1 MLGLRHGE
9 ILLLLSSLD
18 SIVISMRTLRR
29 NLKHMGLY
37 RRKNESDPIE
47 VAGFL
52 IDQME
57 KHGRLHGRLCCHAEY
72 CETLLKYLDSCGV
85 EQQCRNRLMHDF
97 SNADAP
103 NPGPNFMWHV
113 DSYDKLK
120 SFGICINGAIDG
132 FSRVMIWLHAYSTN
146 NDPKVIAGYFIA
158 EVEKRMGTPARIR
171 SDLGPENVIMAE
183 MQRFLRWTMDQ
194 NIRNCFVTGSSNH
207 NQLIEGWWAFQ
218 RQHHDNDCFSGCF
231 LDNQL
236 ILFTCLNVIE
246 EELQQVAHLW
256 NTHII
261 RRSRNAVA
269 PSGRPILTYT
279 ISHLFGGQD
288 HLKEVPREA
297 VDACK
302 QECQQRGPYTCDE
315 TIFSLCCLI
324 MSENLLL
331 PPSTADE
338 SIELYL
344 FLRAYILK
352 DL

>member
-29 NLKHMGLY
+29 NLKRMGLY

-52 IDQME
+52 IDQLE
-57 KHGRLHGRLCCHAEY
+57 GHGRLHGYKLHHLNCIQAGYVVTQSTVRH
-72 CETLLKYLDSCGV
+72 LLKYLDPYGV
-85 EQQCRNRLMHDF
+85 EQRRRNRLMRRTYV
-97 SNADAP
+97 

-120 SFGICINGAIDG
+120 PFGICINGAIDG

-171 SDLGPENVIMAE
+171 SDLGTENVIMAE
-183 MQRFLRWTMDQ
+183 MQRFLQWTMDP
-194 NIRNCFVTGSSNH
+194 NVRNYFITGSSNH
-207 NQLIEGWWAFQ
+207 NQRIEDWWAFL
-218 RQHHDNDCFSGCF
+218 RRHHAQHWINRLQELKDHDCFSGCF
-231 LDNQL
+231 LDKQL

-246 EELQQVAHLW
+246 EELQQVAHMW

-269 PSGRPILTYT
+269 PSGRP
-279 ISHLFGGQD
+279 LFFV
-288 HLKEVPREA
+288 K
-297 VDACK
+297 
-302 QECQQRGPYTCDE
+302 
-315 TIFSLCCLI
+315 
-324 MSENLLL
+324 L
-331 PPSTADE
+331 PNNYAQ
-338 SIELYL
+338 
-344 FLRAYILK
+344 
-352 DL
+352 